1 MNSRIN
7 RSLISLL
14 LLTGLTVNLALA
26 EEHKFTVLNP
36 LGQPPA
42 IARVP
47 MAPRIDSLAGKTIY
61 IVDIGFTDTHQLFTE
76 MADLLNERFPDTNFI
91 VRLKIGTYF
100 TDDPKLWAEI
110 KEKGDGMIIG
120 VGH

>member
-1 MNSRIN
+1 MNHRITCL
-7 RSLISLL
+7 LIGIFLL
-14 LLTGLTVNLALA
+14 AILATNVSAA
-26 EEHKFTVLNP
+26 ENKLTVLNP

-42 IARVP
+42 IAKVP
-47 MAPRIDSLAGKTIY
+47 MAPRLDSLGGKTIY

-76 MADLLNERFPDTNFI
+76 MADLLSERFPDATFV

-110 KEKGDGMIIG
+110 REKGDGMIVG